1 MKKLYKDYEKIVR
14 MEGVKEGEEKG
25 FKKGEEKGLKK
36 GLKEGRDEGKLS
48 MAADMVEANAMP
60 LSKVASFTGHSEEE
74 LRQFI
79 ASRKLKPA

>member
-14 MEGVKEGEEKG
+14 MEGV
-25 FKKGEEKGLKK
+25 
-36 GLKEGRDEGKLS
+36 KEGRDEGKLS

-74 LRQFI
+74 LRQFM